1 MRQTF
6 LGVLLLIFFEVSLVG
21 TAFAQSEGIA
31 GARVGVGTDISGGIA
46 YGVQLNYTLLQD
58 ENSVEFG
65 LTFFGGSF
73 EEDREEAVH
82 SYREE
87 TDVLAFGGMVN
98 YLFRHAMDNGGLYFL
113 AGAGAGRLLGRLERR
128 EPDGSFARDAA
139 ARRRDL
145 PRRRCRCRGADPERW
160 DREPVFGEI
169 RPPVPGANLLHRK
182 RRRSGRPG
190 GADVHNHGGLHI
202 LIIRGYE
209 K

>member
-31 GARVGVGTDISGGIA
+31 GARVGVGTDISSGIA

-113 AGAGAGRLLGRLERR
+113 AGAGAGAFSVDWREESLTDPSLGMPL
-128 EPDGSFARDAA
+128 
-139 ARRRDL
+139 
-145 PRRRCRCRGADPERW
+145 
-160 DREPVFGEI
+160 
-169 RPPVPGANLLHRK
+169 
-182 RRRSGRPG
+182 PG
-190 GADVHNHGGLHI
+190 GGTFQEEDAVAGG
-202 LIIRGYE
+202 
-209 K
+209 